1 MRGGTDR
8 VTKERVWHL
17 LDSHCKSH
25 KLVTR
30 SSFAAETLAAVATE
44 DAMIPLLTTLHE
56 FAMGPLAPRE
66 ARRLREEGGLAFT
79 SFLTVDSMSLFA
91 AVSATTVR
99 VPSERSLAGH
109 VFWLR
114 ELLDR
119 RVLHHLRWCDT
130 RDMSADAHTKGVVP
144 RDAILALMK
153 GFF

>member
-1 MRGGTDR
+1 
-8 VTKERVWHL
+8 
-17 LDSHCKSH
+17 
-25 KLVTR
+25 
-30 SSFAAETLAAVATE
+30 
-44 DAMIPLLTTLHE
+44 MIPLLTTLHE
-56 FAMGPLAPRE
+56 LAMGPLAPRE

-109 VFWLR
+109 IFWLR

-130 RDMSADAHTKGVVP
+130 RDMSADAHTKGIVQ

-153 GFF
+153 GIFEFKYDTKEFPKL